1 MTTTAIPIAKRASQ
15 LVGWAA
21 VLVGAGVEIRAA
33 YAKVRSRMGIRLDS
47 LALLL
52 LLPPRGE

>member
-1 MTTTAIPIAKRASQ
+1 MTTAIPIANKASQ
-15 LVGWAA
+15 LVFWPEMPA
-21 VLVGAGVEIRAA
+21 AGVEIRAA
-33 YAKVRSRMGIRLDS
+33 YAKVRSRMGFRLDS